1 MPYRQVFGERH
12 ATFAACAEDP
22 PFALIGEDSH
32 LGAER
37 NTLSDAPWAMLR

>member
-32 LGAER
+32 LV
-37 NTLSDAPWAMLR
+37 LRGTRSATRHGPC